1 MNKELVL
8 EKDEWFD
15 LCEKL
20 DHIGILLLDIRVNR
34 RDAFKDNFNC
44 DVSVNPKRNGNGPT
58 ISLEFESEQEAMI
71 FKLKYL

>member
-20 DHIGILLLDIRVNR
+20 DHIGILPLDRQ
-34 RDAFKDNFNC
+34 DAFKDNFNC

-58 ISLEFESEQEAMI
+58 ISLEFETYQEAMI